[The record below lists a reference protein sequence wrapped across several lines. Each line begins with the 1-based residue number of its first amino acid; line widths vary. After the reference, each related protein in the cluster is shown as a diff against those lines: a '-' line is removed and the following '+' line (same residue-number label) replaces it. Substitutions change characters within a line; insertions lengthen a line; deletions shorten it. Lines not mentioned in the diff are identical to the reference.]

1 MQQKKKRKGRKKKN
15 NIYFT
20 KEHENAIVKYAK
32 SESYDERNK
41 LYLTLIRPAFNEMVN
56 KIVYTYKFNSLPN
69 IGCLKD
75 ECKVELVTILNKY
88 DPDRGYKA
96 FSYFSI
102 VTKNWFINKVKKN
115 NKKAKTEILYED
127 LVKEPII
134 GGSMVV
140 SPEYE
145 TKREEAEFWLSLMD
159 EINSWETEMMK
170 DNERKVHQAV
180 KILLSSVDEIEIFNK
195 KAIYLYLREL
205 TGLNTKQIVMCLN
218 KMRKRYRGF
227 KQEWDKGM
235 I

>member
-127 LVKEPII
+127 LVKEPVI